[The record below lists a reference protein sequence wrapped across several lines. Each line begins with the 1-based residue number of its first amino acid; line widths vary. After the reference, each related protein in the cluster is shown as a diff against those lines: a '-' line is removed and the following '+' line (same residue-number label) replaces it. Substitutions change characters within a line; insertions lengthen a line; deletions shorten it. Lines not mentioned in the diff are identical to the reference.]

1 MPTAITGQPL
11 GPTEKR
17 TIDDALAFGRLQWTA
32 AWSAFSSQWS
42 QPALLKL
49 AEGTLGTRSIH
60 SSQIHGWK
68 SGKLRDPSPKLL
80 MAVGE
85 LNLAIAAAHGEDVT
99 CCYKV
104 PQTLSK
110 LWLDKRW
117 LTDAQGAPMG
127 PCEVFQAFAGMID
140 LGVDA
145 DRHVPASAEAEV
157 STLLGK
163 TLRLELAKQ
172 EVDWLGEIV
181 QLKEQCPIVEDLLM
195 GKTVNGAT
203 ISEHL
208 PKLAALAGM
217 DMEQLWLVGVQPAI
231 ASS

>member
-42 QPALLKL
+42 QPQLLKL
-49 AEGTLGTRSIH
+49 AEGTLRTRSIH
-60 SSQIHGWK
+60 SSQIFGWK
-68 SGKLRDPSPKLL
+68 TGKLRDPSPKLL
-80 MAVGE
+80 MAIGE
-85 LNLAIAAAHGEDVT
+85 VNLALAEAHGEAVT
-99 CCYKV
+99 CRYKV
-104 PQTLSK
+104 PQALSK

-117 LTDAQGAPMG
+117 LTDAQGAALG
-127 PCEVFQAFAGMID
+127 PCEVFQAFAGLID

-172 EVDWLGEIV
+172 GVDWLGEII
-181 QLKEQCPIVEDLLM
+181 QLKEQCPIVEQLLM
-195 GKTVNGAT
+195 GKTVNGAV

-217 DMEQLWLVGVQPAI
+217 DVEQLWLVGIQPAL
-231 ASS
+231 